1 MKIIIKDALWENEYD
16 AKKHIKIIIHFFF
29 KKFIYEI
36 VIIKWY
42 IWITLK
48 LYMIIKILFEKI
60 IRIYQRDIFYRY

>member
-1 MKIIIKDALWENEYD
+1 MRKRIRR
-16 AKKHIKIIIHFFF
+16 KKTHFFF